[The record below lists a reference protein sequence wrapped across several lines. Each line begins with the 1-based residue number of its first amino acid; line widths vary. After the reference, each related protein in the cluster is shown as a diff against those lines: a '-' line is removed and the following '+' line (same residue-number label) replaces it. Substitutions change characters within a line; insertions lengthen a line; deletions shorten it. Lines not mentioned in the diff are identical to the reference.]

1 MTTTLLLIRH
11 GVTDWNQARRWQGH
25 ADVPLNKVGHRQA
38 AALAGRLATWPIDVV
53 ISSDLQRCAQTA
65 VALAAP
71 HNLHPVWDSLWRE
84 RDVGDFSGLTSEEAR
99 VRYPELWQGVPR
111 GLVDPPNGETFP
123 ALHRRALAA
132 YEKVLAA
139 YAGQTVAVVSHG
151 GLLHTLIAH
160 IIGLNGSEYG
170 RFSLRGNT
178 GLSIIE
184 VTEHGPY
191 LVRLNDTSHL
201 EVGD

>member
-71 HNLHPVWDSLWRE
+71 HNLHPVWDSL
-84 RDVGDFSGLTSEEAR
+84 
-99 VRYPELWQGVPR
+99 
-111 GLVDPPNGETFP
+111 
-123 ALHRRALAA
+123 
-132 YEKVLAA
+132 
-139 YAGQTVAVVSHG
+139 
-151 GLLHTLIAH
+151 
-160 IIGLNGSEYG
+160 
-170 RFSLRGNT
+170 
-178 GLSIIE
+178 
-184 VTEHGPY
+184 
-191 LVRLNDTSHL
+191 
-201 EVGD
+201 

>member
-25 ADVPLNKVGHRQA
+25 ADIPLNETGRQQA
-38 AALAGRLATWPIDVV
+38 AALAKRLATWPLDAV
-53 ISSDLQRCAQTA
+53 ISSDLRRCAQTA
-65 VALAAP
+65 VTLAAP
-71 HNLHPVWDSLWRE
+71 HDLQPVLDPIWRE
-84 RDVGDFSGLTSEEAR
+84 RDVGDFAGFTSEEVRAR
-99 VRYPELWQGVPR
+99 FPELWANASR
-111 GLVDPPNGETFP
+111 GLVDPPNGEAFLD
-123 ALHRRALAA
+123 LHRRALAA

-139 YAGQTVAVVSHG
+139 HSGQTVAVVSHG

-160 IIGLNGSEYG
+160 VVGLNGSDYG

-184 VTEHGPY
+184 VTNQGPY

-201 EVGD
+201 ERGD